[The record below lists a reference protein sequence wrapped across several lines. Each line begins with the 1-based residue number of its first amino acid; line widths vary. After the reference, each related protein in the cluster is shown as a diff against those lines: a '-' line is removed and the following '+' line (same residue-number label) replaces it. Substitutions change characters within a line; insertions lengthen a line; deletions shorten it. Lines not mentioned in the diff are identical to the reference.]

1 MTLQIQQYK
10 TKTIIFKK
18 SGNVH
23 KRGNVISKSK
33 QANIVVAP
41 LSSIDEPPQICDYD
55 MQQDFSP
62 QEVDDFRADPKQT
75 FFGFPDPLLW
85 LNNIEG
91 VRFQANSFRSSSQIH
106 VMQDFDLLTENK
118 TEIAQLKPNYVCIY
132 LINLRYS
139 NSSRNV
145 VSICSSKECS
155 SSSAL
160 NRYVY

>member
-1 MTLQIQQYK
+1 MTLKIQQYK

-33 QANIVVAP
+33 RANVVAP
-41 LSSIDEPPQICDYD
+41 SLTLSSIDDIQH
-55 MQQDFSP
+55 DFSP
-62 QEVDDFRADPKQT
+62 EEVDDFRADPQQT
-75 FFGFPDPLLW
+75 FFGFPDQLLW

-91 VRFQANSFRSSSQIH
+91 VRFQANTFRSSSQIH
-106 VMQDFDLLTENK
+106 IMQDFNLFTENEI
-118 TEIAQLKPNYVCIY
+118 EIAQLKPNYVCIY

-160 NRYVY
+160 NK